1 MFESIGNLKYPLVQ
15 FSNRNTYKF
24 FNNKLRSCTKVIF
37 FGDSNN
43 QDLIMVYDFYK
54 DNWCR
59 KEVPKNLVLQS
70 YSVAIGLSD
79 GCVLIT
85 GGLNA
90 SFTNVSGSVFLYNAE
105 NESCTEKAQLLQ
117 SRYTHSLAHTSNY
130 VYALGGRSINGVLDA
145 CERYSINLNR
155 WEKVAKLN

>member
-59 KEVPKNLVLQS
+59 KEVPKNLVL
-70 YSVAIGLSD
+70 
-79 GCVLIT
+79 
-85 GGLNA
+85 
-90 SFTNVSGSVFLYNAE
+90 
-105 NESCTEKAQLLQ
+105 
-117 SRYTHSLAHTSNY
+117 
-130 VYALGGRSINGVLDA
+130 
-145 CERYSINLNR
+145 
-155 WEKVAKLN
+155 